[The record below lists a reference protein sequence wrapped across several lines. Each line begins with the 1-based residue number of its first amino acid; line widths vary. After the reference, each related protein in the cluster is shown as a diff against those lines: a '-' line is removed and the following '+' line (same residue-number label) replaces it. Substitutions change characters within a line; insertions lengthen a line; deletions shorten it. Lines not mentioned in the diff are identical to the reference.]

1 MLALVVFVSVD
12 HDLLYDS
19 YVGGY
24 GRWSE
29 ESEKGEDDGGRD
41 VPVGVDL
48 GRRSPVLIL
57 DFCLLLFKWCLGP
70 IR

>member
-24 GRWSE
+24 GRWLE
-29 ESEKGEDDGGRD
+29 EREKKARTMAVEMYRT
-41 VPVGVDL
+41 VSISTAVV
-48 GRRSPVLIL
+48 R
-57 DFCLLLFKWCLGP
+57 F
-70 IR
+70 